1 MRNGFLS
8 YMRRMMINCEEASL
22 LSTREMLGT
31 VLMKEKVDLHMH
43 LMGCKHCRKYYR
55 QSAIINKT
63 IMRVKNTK
71 HIEQAG
77 HRLSTTEKSSLQRI
91 INNNIKSQ

>member
-22 LSTREMLGT
+22 LSTHEMLGT
-31 VLMKEKVDLHMH
+31 IPMKEKVDLHMH
-43 LMGCKHCRKYYR
+43 LMGCKHCRRYYR
-55 QSAIINKT
+55 QGIIINNT
-63 IMRVKNTK
+63 IRQIKNTE
-71 HIEQAG
+71 HIGQAA
-77 HRLSTTEKSSLQRI
+77 HRLSTTEKSSLQRM